1 MRICTFK
8 KLKINLCP
16 LWQGFFVFILL
27 ITAIVLSEPA
37 INMSTN
43 SDNTGK
49 FSVKGFSMVSIKKAT
64 ISIEYSPAIDI
75 EKALIGSPISAI
87 AVGVSINR
95 DNHLLHVDI
104 LTTKQVTIDGVILF
118 ELQIPLGS
126 SVAQNALI
134 IKNASL
140 TDAQGVVH
148 QVKVLPTAVVSK
160 RKFTNKEESIALPSN
175 YLFNGRKMSGKLS
188 SYSKTKA
195 LRTEIL
201 FGIVKR

>member
-1 MRICTFK
+1 MRKYTFK
-8 KLKINLCP
+8 KIRINLCP
-16 LWQGFFVFILL
+16 WWQGFFVFILL

-37 INMSTN
+37 ISMSTN
-43 SDNTGK
+43 SANTGK

-95 DNHLLHVDI
+95 DSHLLHVDI

-118 ELQIPLGS
+118 ELQVSLGS

-148 QVKVLPTAVVSK
+148 QVNVIPQTGVAK
-160 RKFTNKEESIALPSN
+160 TNSRIKEKSLSAPFYYML
-175 YLFNGRKMSGKLS
+175 NGRKMSVNLS

>member
-1 MRICTFK
+1 MRKYTFK
-8 KLKINLCP
+8 KLRINLCP
-16 LWQGFFVFILL
+16 WWQGFFVFILL

-37 INMSTN
+37 ISMSTN

-95 DNHLLHVDI
+95 DSHLLHVDI

-118 ELQIPLGS
+118 ELQVPLGS
-126 SVAQNALI
+126 SVAQNALV

-148 QVKVLPTAVVSK
+148 QVNVIPQTEVAK
-160 RKFTNKEESIALPSN
+160 TNSRIKEKSLSAPL
-175 YLFNGRKMSGKLS
+175 YYMLNGRKMSGNLS
-188 SYSKTKA
+188 LYSKTKA
-195 LRTEIL
+195 LRTEIQ